1 MHLTLVNPLPLFP
14 SAVLIQNMNRTQAN
28 QNPRYFENNDS
39 NFDSVF
45 WANKT
50 IQNRN
55 LNIIGT
61 QFFKKSFINK
71 NEKYWRSFNS
81 KIFKKDIVFDPDQL
95 PNWVNSAKFEF
106 TQLKSDQI
114 NQLKSNTLQKLLDLL
129 CFSNIIDDF
138 ESNLNLNNEVE

>member
-1 MHLTLVNPLPLFP
+1 
-14 SAVLIQNMNRTQAN
+14 MNRTQAN

-39 NFDSVF
+39 SFDYVF

-50 IQNRN
+50 IQNRHQ
-55 LNIIGT
+55 NIIGT

-95 PNWVNSAKFEF
+95 PNWVNSVKFEF

-138 ESNLNLNNEVE
+138 ESSLNLNNEVE

>member
-1 MHLTLVNPLPLFP
+1 MSILYLYSQVLF
-14 SAVLIQNMNRTQAN
+14 LFKIWIGLKQIRIHDILKIMIQIWIL
-28 QNPRYFENNDS
+28 YFGQTKL
-39 NFDSVF
+39 FKI
-45 WANKT
+45 W
-50 IQNRN
+50 N

-61 QFFKKSFINK
+61 QFFKKLFINK
-71 NEKYWRSFNS
+71 NEKYWRTFNS
-81 KIFKKDIVFDPDQL
+81 KIFKKDIVFYPDQL
-95 PNWVNSAKFEF
+95 PNWVNSVKFEF

>member
-1 MHLTLVNPLPLFP
+1 
-14 SAVLIQNMNRTQAN
+14 MNRTQAN

-55 LNIIGT
+55 LSIIGT

-81 KIFKKDIVFDPDQL
+81 KIFKKDIVFDPDHL
-95 PNWVNSAKFEF
+95 PNRVNSVKFEF

-129 CFSNIIDDF
+129 CFSNIIGDF
-138 ESNLNLNNEVE
+138 ELSLNLNNEVE